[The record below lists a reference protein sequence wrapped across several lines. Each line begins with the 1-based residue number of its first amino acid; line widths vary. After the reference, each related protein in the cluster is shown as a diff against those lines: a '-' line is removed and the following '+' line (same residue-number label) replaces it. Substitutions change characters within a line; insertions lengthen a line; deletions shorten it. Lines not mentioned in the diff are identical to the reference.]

1 VKILSLGAGVQST
14 ALALMSHKQTV
25 PEHVPLFDAAIFADT
40 GEEPD
45 DVYAHLEW
53 LTKEVSPSFP
63 VLVRS
68 KGRLGDDLLHAYR
81 EKSDGARFAS
91 IPAFTASPNGEREG
105 MLRRQCTSEYK
116 TSVVDRTIKREM
128 LGLKPRQRIPK
139 GTQVEIYV
147 GLSFDEPKRI
157 FGGPG
162 KSGAKARI
170 ESSGWMTAHFP
181 LYDMFLTRQA
191 IQGWLSR
198 YGIPHETPRSAC
210 TFCPFHSDAE
220 WLRLK
225 ESDPKSWARIVEIDT
240 ALRSEAF
247 TKGKVKNQMYL
258 HRSLV
263 PIAQV
268 VLNPQD
274 ESKQGNINFSELDC
288 EGMCG
293 L

>member
-1 VKILSLGAGVQST
+1 
-14 ALALMSHKQTV
+14 MSHKQTV
-25 PEHVPLFDAAIFADT
+25 PERVPLFDAAIFADT

-68 KGRLGDDLLHAYR
+68 KGRLGDDLLHAYW

-91 IPAFTASPNGEREG
+91 IPAFTASPTGEREG

-116 TSVVDRTIKREM
+116 TSVVDRTIKREL
-128 LGLKPRQRIPK
+128 LGLKPRQRVPK
-139 GTQVEIYV
+139 GTQVHIYV

-157 FGGPG
+157 FGGAG
-162 KSGAKARI
+162 KSGAKTRI
-170 ESSGWMTAHFP
+170 ESSGWMVPHFP
-181 LYDMFLTRQA
+181 LYDMFLTRKV
-191 IQGWLSR
+191 IRGWLER
-198 YGIPHETPRSAC
+198 YGIPHDVPRSAC

-225 ESDPKSWARIVEIDT
+225 DDPKAWARIVQIDH
-240 ALRSEAF
+240 ALRSEDF
-247 TKGKVKNQMYL
+247 TKGKVKQRMFL

-263 PIAQV
+263 PIDQV
-268 VLNPQD
+268 ALRPSADSTQD
-274 ESKQGNINFSELDC
+274 DINFSELDC

>member
-1 VKILSLGAGVQST
+1 MRILSLGAGVQST
-14 ALALMSHKQTV
+14 ALALMSHKQAV
-25 PEHVPLFDAAIFADT
+25 PEQVPMFDAAIFADT

-45 DVYAHLEW
+45 DVYAHLKW
-53 LTKEVSPSFP
+53 LTREVSPSFP

-68 KGRLGDDLLHAYR
+68 KGKLGDDLLHAYR
-81 EKSDGARFAS
+81 EKADGARFAS
-91 IPAFTASPNGEREG
+91 IPAFTASPTGEREG

-116 TSVVDRTIKREM
+116 TSVVDRTIKRE
-128 LGLKPRQRIPK
+128 LLSLNPRQRVPK
-139 GTQVEIYV
+139 GTNVELFV

-157 FGGPG
+157 FGALG

-170 ESSGWMTAHFP
+170 ESSGWMSARFP
-181 LYDMFLTRQA
+181 LYDMFLTRKA

-225 ESDPKSWARIVEIDT
+225 ESDPKSWARIVEVDT

-247 TKGKVKNQMYL
+247 TKGKVKERMFL

-263 PIAQV
+263 PIDQV
-268 VLNPQD
+268 VFRPQA
-274 ESKQGNINFSELDC
+274 ESGQDDINFSELDC